1 MSVYSNLPEKETVTS
16 IDKIVKYFDNYYS
29 PATDLEVQNVDVLSG
44 FIENKGFD
52 VNTAKNIS
60 YIILKTAKESNYSVH
75 QVIDGLR
82 DYDPIQLNDFLISL
96 LNYNRVKSSA
106 LGVIKKTNPI
116 DHVKRNIVA

>member
-1 MSVYSNLPEKETVTS
+1 MAVYSNLPEKETVTN

-29 PATDLEVQNVDVLSG
+29 PATDLEVQNIDVLSG
-44 FIENKGFD
+44 FFESKGFD

-60 YIILKTAKESNYSVH
+60 YIILKTAKESNYSVQ

>member
-1 MSVYSNLPEKETVTS
+1 MAVYSNLPEKEVVTN

-29 PATDLEVQNVDVLSG
+29 PATDLEVQNIDVLSG
-44 FIENKGFD
+44 FFESKGFD

-60 YIILKTAKESNYSVH
+60 YIILKTAKESNYSVQ